1 MTLAELITFRVRG
14 HSGWTYGRIHDIRIE
29 WRGDE
34 AVVTTLIVGRHGLR
48 ERLFGRGKSSEHR
61 HRVGHGS
68 EIRWDQVTTIEPP
81 IVTVKEERA

>member
-14 HSGWTYGRIHDIRIE
+14 HSGWTYGRVHDIRIE
-29 WRGDE
+29 RQADK
-34 AVVTTLIVGRHGLR
+34 AVVTSLIVGRHGLR
-48 ERLFGRGKSSEHR
+48 ERLFGRGKSSEHP